1 MRRPLFER
9 LFVDS
14 SAFVAQV
21 SSEEVHHESV
31 ERAAAAAEK
40 RGAQLVTT
48 NAVVIETA
56 TLLRRRHGYAPSKR
70 FLDMVQAATAEGDA
84 LVLYEDEELMGEA
97 SGIFNA
103 WADSKLSLTDA
114 LSFAVCHRLGI
125 KTALTLDRH
134 FREAGLRVLPDV
146 RRT

>member
-9 LFVDS
+9 LFVDT

-21 SSEEVHHESV
+21 SSEEVLHEPV
-31 ERAAAAAEK
+31 EREIAAAE
-40 RGAQLVTT
+40 RRRAQAVTT

-70 FLDMVQAATAEGDA
+70 FLDIVQATAAEGGV

-103 WADSKLSLTDA
+103 WADRKLSLTDA
-114 LSFAVCHRLGI
+114 VSFAVCHRLGI
-125 KTALTLDRH
+125 NTALTLDDH
-134 FREAGLRVLPDV
+134 FREAGFRVLPDV